1 MVSDPILPMQRR
13 LLPEVAAWLCAAVA
27 VFCVLSWLTDTQRF
41 PLKAND
47 CYQYLSIARN
57 IQAGKGIATDLLH
70 YDENQ
75 RQGLV
80 PAPET
85 VFPPGY
91 PLSIVALELLGV
103 DGVTAGVAFSLA
115 AFASTLILLLYL
127 GRLLNVRIG
136 PLRIILFLMLCNG
149 AAWSL
154 SLRVYSESL
163 FTAVGLL
170 GLTLVIKA
178 DYMPSGSWAR
188 LGILAAGAG
197 AVGFS
202 YWVRYAGC
210 FLIATVAI
218 TFCVRWLRGRSM
230 ARFRD
235 FALVSAVLA
244 AFVLPLWI
252 RNVVLVGSIQ
262 GGNPLTVNKS
272 FASLGSQFLS
282 CWIQLT
288 TGLIG
293 ETAPA
298 SLPSRINRMLLLLAM
313 AGVILLLGLHVVR
326 NRKSIF
332 RDERTRAL
340 GLLASFVAV
349 YVLGMTYVAKYT
361 VINYDDPRMF
371 YPILPVVL
379 LLLASLFPAPADRPI
394 QVRPRFRPVLIG
406 ITAALLASYCV
417 AQWYAFSL
425 QASGEHVKVQT
436 WLADSIEG
444 DGPDRTN
451 TLTVAQWI
459 ETHIPANA
467 VLIATD
473 AQACGFVLNRPCLTA
488 RFPKESPPSYDEQL
502 HELTKRFGV
511 SYFLL
516 FPDGIGTTEL
526 AEVSPFAAGL
536 VAGQCPDWLN
546 LEVFTEHCRVYRVVK

>member
-1 MVSDPILPMQRR
+1 MVSEPILLMQRR
-13 LLPEVAAWLCAAVA
+13 LLPELLGWLCAAVV
-27 VFCVLSWLTDTQRF
+27 VFFVLSWLTDTQRLY
-41 PLKAND
+41 LKAND
-47 CYQYLSIARN
+47 CYQYLSMARN
-57 IQAGKGIATDLLH
+57 IQAGKGIASDLLH

-91 PLSIVALELLGV
+91 ALSITALQLLGIE
-103 DGVTAGVAFSLA
+103 GVTAGVAISLA
-115 AFASTLILLLYL
+115 AFACTLILLLYL
-127 GRLLNVRIG
+127 GRLLNVGIWPIRIV
-136 PLRIILFLMLCNG
+136 LFLMVCNG
-149 AAWSL
+149 IAWSL

-163 FTAVGLL
+163 FTAMGLL
-170 GLTLVIKA
+170 GLTLLIKA
-178 DYMPSGSWAR
+178 DYLPSGSRAR
-188 LGILAAGAG
+188 LGILAAGA
-197 AVGFS
+197 AAAGFS

-218 TFCVRWLRGRSM
+218 TFCVRWLRDRSM

-252 RNVVLVGSIQ
+252 RNALLVGSIQ
-262 GGNPLTVNKS
+262 GGNALTLNKS
-272 FASLGSQFLS
+272 FATLGSQFVS

-288 TGLIG
+288 TGLTG

-298 SLPSRINRMLLLLAM
+298 SLPGRINRILLLLAM
-313 AGVILLLGLHVVR
+313 TCVLLLLGLHVLR
-326 NRKSIF
+326 NRKLIF
-332 RDERTRAL
+332 RDDRARAL
-340 GLLASFVAV
+340 GFLASFVVV
-349 YVLGMTYVAKYT
+349 YILGMTYIAKHS

-379 LLLASLFPAPADRPI
+379 LLLASLYPAPADLPI
-394 QVRPRFRPVLIG
+394 QVRPRLRRMLIG
-406 ITAALLASYCV
+406 ITAVLLVSYCA

-425 QASGEHVKVQT
+425 QASGEHVKVQA
-436 WLADSIEG
+436 WLEDSIEG
-444 DGPDRTN
+444 ESRTN

-488 RFPKESPPSYDEQL
+488 RFPKESPPPYDEQL
-502 HELTKRFGV
+502 HELIKRFGV
-511 SYFLL
+511 TYFLL

-536 VAGQCPDWLN
+536 VAGQCPDWLK
-546 LEVFTEHCRVYRVVK
+546 LEVFTQHCRVYRVR